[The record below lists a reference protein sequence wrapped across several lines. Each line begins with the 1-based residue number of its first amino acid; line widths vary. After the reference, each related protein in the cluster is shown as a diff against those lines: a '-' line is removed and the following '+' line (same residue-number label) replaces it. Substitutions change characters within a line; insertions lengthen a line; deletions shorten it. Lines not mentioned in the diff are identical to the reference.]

1 MCTWLLGNVCPGLKM
16 LQGLLE
22 RTYLQ
27 KWCADIYIYK
37 LSVSEKIIYILI
49 MYLYLVKY
57 PASKSINVIVS

>member
-27 KWCADIYIYK
+27 KWCADIYIY
-37 LSVSEKIIYILI
+37 
-49 MYLYLVKY
+49 
-57 PASKSINVIVS
+57 INFQSPKK